1 MLELIIYIVAGLE
14 LIIYIIAGLLGLWLV
29 TVVASAIYR
38 FIKEYKAHGPYSYP
52 FSLKDLLKILIR
64 LRPKDIKL
72 AIGLARLRSKHIRQE
87 NLEKI
92 KSEWNHQKE
101 KSKNE

>member
-1 MLELIIYIVAGLE
+1 MLELLIYIA
-14 LIIYIIAGLLGLWLV
+14 IGLLGLWLA
-29 TVVASAIYR
+29 VVVVSAIYR
-38 FIKEYKAHGPYSYP
+38 FIKEYKEHDSSP
-52 FSLKDLLKILIR
+52 FSFKTLLRVLIG

-72 AIGLARLRSKHIRQE
+72 ALTLARLRSKHIRQQ

>member
-1 MLELIIYIVAGLE
+1 MIELIIYIVV
-14 LIIYIIAGLLGLWLV
+14 GLLGLWLAL
-29 TVVASAIYR
+29 VVVGAIHR
-38 FIKEYKAHGPYSYP
+38 FIKEYKEHDYSP
-52 FSLKDLLKILIR
+52 FSFKTLLRVLIG

-72 AIGLARLRSKHIRQE
+72 ALTLARLRSKHIRQQ

-92 KSEWNHQKE
+92 KSEWKHQKE